1 MEAYDFLEKAIL
13 WDRVSHAYIINAAQQ
28 QAKDLALFLAKGVN
42 CMAEGRKPCGRCSSC
57 RKIDTSNHPD
67 VTIIR
72 DGGASIGID
81 DIRQLQKEIFLKPYE
96 GKKRVSIILQGE
108 KMTVQA
114 QNCLLKVLEDPPG
127 DGIIA
132 ITTANPAGLLPTI
145 LSRCQVLKPG
155 TGQNIPDHRLYHET
169 MVCMIKEDF
178 TRASAVID
186 LLVRDTDRSVEDFLD
201 YMLLQLRDV
210 LVLKV
215 AQKEDLLY
223 IKDNGEFARRTA
235 AEFTTAGL
243 GRMIEAVSR
252 ARENLRQN
260 ANTQLTLE
268 VLLLD
273 IQEV

>member
-1 MEAYDFLEKAIL
+1 MEAYAFLEKAIQ
-13 WDRVSHAYIINAAQQ
+13 WDKVSHAYIINAAQQ

-42 CMAEGRKPCGRCSSC
+42 CLADGRKPCGRCSSC
-57 RKIDTSNHPD
+57 RKIEASNHPD
-67 VTIIR
+67 VTVTQA
-72 DGGASIGID
+72 GGASIGID
-81 DIRQLQKEIFLKPYE
+81 DIRQLQKEIFIKPYE

-114 QNCLLKVLEDPPG
+114 QNSLLKVLEDPPG

-132 ITTANPAGLLPTI
+132 ITTTNPAGLLPTI
-145 LSRCQVLKPG
+145 LSRCQVLKPE
-155 TGQNIPDHRLYHET
+155 TGQNIPDHHLYHQT
-169 MVCMIKEDF
+169 MVCMMEGDF
-178 TRASAVID
+178 TRASAAID
-186 LLVRDTDRSVEDFLD
+186 LLVRDADRSVEDFLD

-223 IKDNGEFARRTA
+223 IKDNSEFARRATA
-235 AEFTTAGL
+235 RFTPAGL
-243 GRMIEAVSR
+243 GRMIEAVSK

-260 ANTQLTLE
+260 ANAQLTLE